1 MTSACLGALT
11 WLNRQTLPSS
21 SFRVLFPTW
30 LFFFFP
36 PPFFPSVFFFF
47 FFFSPLIELSAW
59 RAATKAGG
67 VYSAKHDISI
77 KPIVIGIKL
86 ARSAP

>member
-1 MTSACLGALT
+1 MAFFLF
-11 WLNRQTLPSS
+11 SS
-21 SFRVLFPTW
+21 PFFSFRP
-30 LFFFFP
+30 
-36 PPFFPSVFFFF
+36 FFF

>member
-1 MTSACLGALT
+1 MAFFLF
-11 WLNRQTLPSS
+11 SS
-21 SFRVLFPTW
+21 PFFSFR
-30 LFFFFP
+30 LFFFFL
-36 PPFFPSVFFFF
+36 
-47 FFFSPLIELSAW
+47 FSPLIELSAW